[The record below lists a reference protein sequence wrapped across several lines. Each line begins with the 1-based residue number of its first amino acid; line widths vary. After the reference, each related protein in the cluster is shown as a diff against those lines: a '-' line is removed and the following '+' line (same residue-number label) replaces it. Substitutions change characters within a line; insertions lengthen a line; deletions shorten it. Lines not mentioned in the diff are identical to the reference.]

1 MISRLFDDTELISD
15 IIFAFLYYYI
25 TKSCIFKKKYEKT
38 KGMLIIID
46 LTYDSRTEHNHAM
59 TTISKFMLATCKSS

>member
-25 TKSCIFKKKYEKT
+25 THCIFLKKYEKT
-38 KGMLIIID
+38 KGMLIIND
-46 LTYDSRTEHNHAM
+46 LIAELNITMPWLLLPS
-59 TTISKFMLATCKSS
+59 LC